1 MDINMFAFPV
11 MFSNTLL
18 LLWCNTLIY
27 NYLLTSC
34 IVIFLVAFIVTV

>member
-1 MDINMFAFPV
+1 MDIHMYAFSV

-18 LLWCNTLIY
+18 LLWFITLIY

-34 IVIFLVAFIVTV
+34 IFLVAFIVTV